1 MIPAKSLKVMNYPK
15 QPSLEARIRYQ
26 IEEAMKEFGMTEDEA
41 RKYLLD
47 SYASLHQALK
57 I

>member
-1 MIPAKSLKVMNYPK
+1 MIPAESLTAMNYSQ
-15 QPSLEARIRYQ
+15 QPSIEARIRYQ
-26 IEEAMKEFGMTEDEA
+26 IEGMKKEFGMTEDEA

-47 SYASLHQALK
+47 SYARLHQALK